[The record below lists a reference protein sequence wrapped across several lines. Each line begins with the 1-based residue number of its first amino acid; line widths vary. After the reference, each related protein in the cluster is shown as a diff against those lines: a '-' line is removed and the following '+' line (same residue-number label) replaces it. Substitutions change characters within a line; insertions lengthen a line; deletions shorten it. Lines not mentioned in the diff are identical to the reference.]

1 MDSDNGNGSTKK
13 VLVVEDEEFLG
24 EVIKDSLTASGYAV
38 LLARDGQEYYKC
50 IKSTVPDIAI
60 LDMKLPDVTGVDL
73 IKHLKATYPE
83 VPIIVN
89 SAAVEYI
96 EHPEV
101 KPNIVCFLVK
111 PTKMG
116 ELKAKIAE
124 TLNLC
129 SK

>member
-1 MDSDNGNGSTKK
+1 MGSGNGSVKK

-24 EVIKDSLTASGYAV
+24 EVIKDSLIDLGYAV

-50 IKSTVPDIAI
+50 IKSTIPDIVI
-60 LDMKLPDVTGVDL
+60 LDMRLPDVTGVDL
-73 IKHLKATYPE
+73 IKHLKSTYPA

-116 ELKAKIAE
+116 ELKAKTAE
-124 TLNLC
+124 ILNLC